1 MTSALRG
8 WPLARWVTCPSGE
21 RTNVVGVRRT
31 SSFLTRSSR
40 ACASISTW
48 LTPSTIRATS
58 ARTCLVPRHGAQ
70 NAEENWTR
78 VARVPSATPRSAV
91 LTSPGVT
98 ATPDDAAR
106 TRPLRARHHRPT
118 AVATASA
125 PTATTSPMVVTA
137 GEQHDGAAH
146 SRLAMNECRP
156 ANGVRAPSAGRLLRS
171 GRWRAA

>member
-48 LTPSTIRATS
+48 LTPSRIRATS
-58 ARTCLVPRHGAQ
+58 ARTCLVARHGAQ
-70 NAEENWTR
+70 NADENWTS
-78 VARVPSATPRSAV
+78 VARVPSATPRSAM
-91 LTSPGVT
+91 LTSTGV
-98 ATPDDAAR
+98 AR

-146 SRLAMNECRP
+146 SRPTMNECRP
-156 ANGVRAPSAGRLLRS
+156 ADWVRAPSAGRLLRS